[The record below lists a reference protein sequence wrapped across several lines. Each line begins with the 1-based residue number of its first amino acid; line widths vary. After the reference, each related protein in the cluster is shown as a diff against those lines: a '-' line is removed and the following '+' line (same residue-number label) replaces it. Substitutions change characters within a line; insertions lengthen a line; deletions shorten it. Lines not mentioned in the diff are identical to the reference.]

1 MPTPKPDQPALY
13 LIDGHAQMFRAFF
26 AIRTAMTSPVTGEP
40 TNALFAFAGMLIK
53 LYRDFAPTHVA
64 MVTDGE
70 GPTFRDELFDQYK
83 ANREAPP
90 EDFEKQIPRML
101 EMAELFGIPVIT
113 IDGVEADDV
122 MATLATRV
130 EAGAFD
136 DAVSGGDLRLRL
148 VAKDKDLEQVLSPR
162 VELCDIQTDTYL
174 DVDALKEK
182 RGITPEQVI
191 DYQALIGDTIDNI
204 PGVRGVGFKT
214 AAKLIQ
220 QFGSLDELK
229 NNTDRLKG
237 KQKENIEHAI
247 ESGQL
252 EVSRRLVT
260 LKTDVDVE
268 LDLDAAETRGLEK
281 LDGPAILKLF
291 RELGFNRH
299 VKDLKQLLGDE
310 APDAEPDEPA
320 TKKKSNSNSNSD
332 SDGGGDGDAGFGLFA
347 GHGDSGEAT
356 SGAAT
361 AAAIDGEYYAVRTE
375 DELQQLVKD
384 LEAAP
389 VFAFDTETIGLG
401 ADAEMCGLSFA
412 WKANHGVYVPIRS
425 PEPASHL
432 TREQVLTALSPILE
446 DADRLKIGHNLK
458 YDLLVL
464 RHAGVH
470 ARGGSFDTMIAAFLC
485 GAPGLGMDDLALGE
499 LDHTCIPITDLIGHK
514 PTRKSDP
521 PQKSMDQVPLDLVT
535 PYAAEDADVT
545 FRLYEKLEPRLKT
558 LGVRRLAEDVE
569 MPLVE
574 VLADMQWHGIR
585 VDPDV
590 LKERQEKLA
599 QRADQLRQ
607 QVLDAAGVDFNPDST
622 KQLGEALFQTLHFPV
637 VKRTKTGYST
647 DAEVLEKLADMDPDE
662 LEKVPEDARAIPKL
676 LVEYRMLTKLVGTYF
691 QNLLDA
697 RGDDGRVHASFN
709 QTGAATGRLSSSNPN
724 LQNIPIRTEIGRE
737 IRRAFVADE
746 GHVLVTA
753 DYSQIELRML
763 AHLSE
768 DPAMI
773 EAFNQGQDIH
783 RAVAAEVFHV
793 EPEHVTSEQRSSA
806 KMINFGIVYGVTP
819 YGLSRRVE
827 GLDVDAARELIDNY
841 RARFA
846 GIDRFLNQ
854 CVEHAHTHGH
864 VTTIL
869 GRRRDIPQV
878 EAKNPQQRA
887 LGERLAINT
896 VVQGSAADL
905 IKLAMVNLHRRL
917 QREGSTVRMLL
928 QIHDELVVEAPRDAA
943 DAAADALQHEME
955 AAMTLK
961 VPLEVELG
969 TGASWYETK

>member
-70 GPTFRDELFDQYK
+70 GPTFRDDLFDQYK

-130 EAGAFD
+130 EAGEFD
-136 DAVSGGDLRLRL
+136 DAVAGGDLRLRL

-162 VELCDIQTDTYL
+162 VELCDLQTDTYL

-182 RGITPEQVI
+182 RGITPQQVI
-191 DYQALIGDTIDNI
+191 DYQALIGDATDNV
-204 PGVRGVGFKT
+204 PGVKGIGPKT
-214 AAKLIQ
+214 AAKLID
-220 QFGSLDELK
+220 QFGSLDHLID
-229 NNTDRLKG
+229 NTDQLKG
-237 KQKENIEHAI
+237 KQKENLEHAI
-247 ESGQL
+247 DSGQL
-252 EVSRRLVT
+252 TLSRQLVT

-268 LDLDAAETRGLEK
+268 LDLDAAETHGLDK
-281 LDGPAILKLF
+281 LDGPALLKLF

-299 VKDLKQLLGDE
+299 VKDLKQLLGDDAFE
-310 APDAEPDEPA
+310 ADETESTSKKN
-320 TKKKSNSNSNSD
+320 TKGNSNGNN
-332 SDGGGDGDAGFGLFA
+332 GGGHDAGFGLFA
-347 GHGDSGEAT
+347 GYGNDEQAT
-356 SGAAT
+356 TTAPAAT
-361 AAAIDGEYYAVRTE
+361 LDGEYLAVRTE
-375 DELQQLVKD
+375 EQLQQLVSD
-384 LEAAP
+384 LEAADI
-389 VFAFDTETIGLG
+389 FAFDTETIGLG
-401 ADAEMCGLSFA
+401 GDAELCGLSFA

-425 PEPASHL
+425 PEPDTHL

-446 DADRLKIGHNLK
+446 DADRPKIGHNLK

-464 RHAGVH
+464 RHAGVQ
-470 ARGGSFDTMIAAFLC
+470 ARGAAFDTMIAAFLC

-499 LDHTCIPITDLIGHK
+499 LGHTCVPITDLIGHK

-535 PYAAEDADVT
+535 PYAAEDADIT
-545 FRLYEKLEPRLKT
+545 FRLYEKLKLRMKT
-558 LGVRRLAEDVE
+558 LGVQRLAEDVE

-574 VLADMQWHGIR
+574 VLTDMQFHGIR
-585 VDPDV
+585 VAPDI
-590 LKERQEKLA
+590 LREQREKLA
-599 QRADQLRQ
+599 ARADELRRE
-607 QVLDAAGVDFNPDST
+607 VLDAAGFDFNPDST
-622 KQLGEALFQTLHFPV
+622 KQLGEALFETLHFP
-637 VKRTKTGYST
+637 KLKKTKTGYST
-647 DAEVLEKLADMDPDE
+647 DAETLEKLADMDAEE
-662 LEKVPEDARAIPKL
+662 LEKVPEEARAIPEL
-676 LVEYRMLTKLVGTYF
+676 LVEYRTLTKLVGTYF
-691 QNLLDA
+691 QNLIDA
-697 RGDDGRVHASFN
+697 RGPDGRVRASFH

-737 IRRAFVADE
+737 IRRAFVADK

-773 EAFNQGQDIH
+773 EAFNEGQDIH

-793 EPEHVTSEQRSSA
+793 EPDAVTSEQRSSA

-827 GLDVDAARELIDNY
+827 GLDVDAARDLIDSY

-854 CVEHAHTHGH
+854 CVEYAHTHGH

-869 GRRRDIPQV
+869 GRRRAIPQV

-917 QREGSTVRMLL
+917 TRGDSPVRMLL
-928 QIHDELVVEAPRDAA
+928 QIHDELVVEAPRDQA
-943 DAAADALQHEME
+943 DAAANALQSEME
-955 AAMTLK
+955 SAMTLK
-961 VPLEVELG
+961 VPLVVELG

>member
-1 MPTPKPDQPALY
+1 MPTPKPDQPTLY

-40 TNALFAFAGMLIK
+40 TNALFAFAGLLIK
-53 LYRDFAPTHVA
+53 LYRDFHPTHAA

-90 EDFEKQIPRML
+90 DDFEKQIPRML
-101 EMAELFGIPVIT
+101 EMAELFGLPVIT
-113 IDGVEADDV
+113 ENGIEADDV
-122 MATLATRV
+122 MATVATRV
-130 EAGAFD
+130 EAGEFD
-136 DAVSGGDLRLRL
+136 DQLPDMRLRL

-162 VELCDIQTDTYL
+162 VELCDLQTDTYL
-174 DVDALKEK
+174 DADALKEK
-182 RGITPEQVI
+182 RGIAPEQVI
-191 DYQALIGDTIDNI
+191 DYQALIGDPTDNV
-204 PGVRGVGFKT
+204 PGVKGVGPKT
-214 AAKLIQ
+214 AAKLIDR
-220 QFGSLDELK
+220 FGSLDELVRR
-229 NNTDRLKG
+229 TDELKG
-237 KQKENIEHAI
+237 KQKENIEHAV

-252 EVSRRLVT
+252 ELSRKLVT
-260 LKTDVDVE
+260 LKTDVDVQ
-268 LDLDAAETRGLEK
+268 LDLEACETRGTAK
-281 LDGPAILKLF
+281 LDGPALLKLF

-299 VKDLKQLLGDE
+299 VKDLKQILGDT
-310 APDAEPDEPA
+310 ADDANDEPDPA
-320 TKKKSNSNSNSD
+320 RAETDKTGRAAD
-332 SDGGGDGDAGFGLFA
+332 PDTGGGFGLFA
-347 GHGDSGEAT
+347 DHADAEAPPAPDVAAKT
-356 SGAAT
+356 DGA
-361 AAAIDGEYYAVRTE
+361 YHAVTTE
-375 DELQQLVKD
+375 AELQQLVED
-384 LEAAP
+384 LKGSP
-389 VFAFDTETIGLG
+389 RFAFDTETIGLG
-401 ADAEMCGLSFA
+401 PTAELCGLSFA
-412 WKANHGVYVPIRS
+412 WKANHGVYVPVRS
-425 PEPASHL
+425 PEPEAHL
-432 TREQVLTALSPILE
+432 TPERVLEALAPVLTDP
-446 DADRLKIGHNLK
+446 DKPKIGHNLK

-464 RHAGVH
+464 RHAGVE
-470 ARGGSFDTMIAAFLC
+470 ARGAAFDTMIAAFLC

-499 LDHTCIPITDLIGHK
+499 LGHACIPITDLIGHK

-521 PQKSMDQVPLDLVT
+521 PQKSMDEVPLGAVT

-545 FRLYEKLEPRLKT
+545 LRLYDKLAPRLET
-558 LGVRRLAEDVE
+558 LGVQRLAEDVE

-574 VLADMQWHGIR
+574 VLTDMQFNGIR

-590 LKERQEKLA
+590 LREQQEKLA
-599 QRADQLRQ
+599 ARADELRRE
-607 QVLDAAGVDFNPDST
+607 VLDAAGFDFNVDST
-622 KQLGEALFQTLHFPV
+622 KQLGEALFDSLHFP
-637 VKRTKTGYST
+637 KLKKTKTGYST
-647 DAEVLEKLADMDPDE
+647 DAETLEKLADLEGDE
-662 LEKVPEDARAIPKL
+662 LEKVPEDARAIPRL
-676 LVEYRMLTKLVGTYF
+676 LIEYRTLTKLVGTYF

-697 RGDDGRVHASFN
+697 RADDGRVHASFN

-724 LQNIPIRTEIGRE
+724 LQNIPIRTEVGRE
-737 IRRAFVADE
+737 IRRAFLADD
-746 GHVLVTA
+746 GCVLVTA

-773 EAFNQGQDIH
+773 EAFNEGRDIH
-783 RAVAAEVFHV
+783 RAVAAEVFRV
-793 EPEHVTSEQRSSA
+793 EPDDVTGEQRSSA

-827 GLDVDAARELIDNY
+827 SLDVDAARELIDGY

-854 CVEHAHTHGH
+854 CVEHARTHGH

-928 QIHDELVVEAPRDAA
+928 QIHDELVVEAPADRAESAA
-943 DAAADALQHEME
+943 EGLRAEME
-955 AAMTLK
+955 SAMALK
-961 VPLEVELG
+961 VPLKVEVG
-969 TGASWYETK
+969 VGPSWFETKPG

>member
-26 AIRTAMTSPVTGEP
+26 AIRTTMTSPVTGEP

-53 LYRDFAPTHVA
+53 LYRDFTPTHVA

-130 EAGAFD
+130 EAGEFD
-136 DAVSGGDLRLRL
+136 DDLPDLRLRL
-148 VAKDKDLEQVLSPR
+148 VAKDKDLEQVLSTR
-162 VELCDIQTDTYL
+162 VELCDLQTDTYL

-182 RGITPEQVI
+182 RGISPERVI
-191 DYQALIGDTIDNI
+191 DYQALIGDATDNVS
-204 PGVRGVGFKT
+204 GVKGIGPKT
-214 AAKLIQ
+214 AAKLID
-220 QFGSLDELK
+220 QFGSLDHLIE
-229 NNTDRLKG
+229 NTDQLKG
-237 KQKENIEHAI
+237 KQKENLEHAI

-252 EVSRRLVT
+252 ELSRKLVT

-268 LDLDAAETRGLEK
+268 LDLDACETRGLDK
-281 LDGPAILKLF
+281 LDGPAILTLF

-299 VKDLKQLLGDE
+299 VKDLKELLGDDTPE
-310 APDAEPDEPA
+310 QADAA
-320 TKKKSNSNSNSD
+320 SKNQGQSKNNSNRNRNSNGESE
-332 SDGGGDGDAGFGLFA
+332 AGFGLFA
-347 GHGDSGEAT
+347 AHGEDSQAATTTIEAT
-356 SGAAT
+356 L
-361 AAAIDGEYYAVRTE
+361 DGDYADVRSE
-375 DELQQLVKD
+375 DDLQQLVKD
-384 LEAAP
+384 FDAAEI
-389 VFAFDTETIGLG
+389 FAFDTETIGLG
-401 ADAEMCGLSFA
+401 PDAELCGLSFA

-425 PEPASHL
+425 PEPDSHL

-446 DADRLKIGHNLK
+446 DAEKPKIGHNLK

-464 RHAGVH
+464 RNAGVET
-470 ARGGSFDTMIAAFLC
+470 RGTAFDTMIAAFLC
-485 GAPGLGMDDLALGE
+485 NAPGLSMDDLALGE
-499 LDHTCIPITDLIGHK
+499 LEHTCVPITDLIGHK
-514 PTRKSDP
+514 PTRKNDP

-545 FRLYEKLEPRLKT
+545 FRLYEKLKPRLET
-558 LGVRRLAEDVE
+558 LGVQRLAEDVE

-574 VLADMQWHGIR
+574 VLTEMQFNGIR
-585 VDPDV
+585 VDPDI
-590 LKERQEKLA
+590 LREQQEKLA
-599 QRADQLRQ
+599 ARADELRRE
-607 QVLDAAGVDFNPDST
+607 VLDAAGFDFNPDST
-622 KQLGEALFQTLHFPV
+622 KQLGEALFETLHFP
-637 VKRTKTGYST
+637 KLKKTKTGYST
-647 DAEVLEKLADMDPDE
+647 DAETLEKLADMDAEE

-676 LVEYRMLTKLVGTYF
+676 LVEYRTLTKLVGTYF
-691 QNLLDA
+691 QNLIDA
-697 RGDDGRVHASFN
+697 RGSDGRVRASFN

-746 GHVLVTA
+746 GNVLVTA

-773 EAFNQGQDIH
+773 EAFNEGQDIH

-793 EPEHVTSEQRSSA
+793 EPDAVTGEQRSSA

-846 GIDRFLNQ
+846 GIDRFLNL
-854 CVEHAHTHGH
+854 CVEHAHAHGH

-869 GRRRDIPQV
+869 GRRRAIPQV

-917 QREGSTVRMLL
+917 RREGSNVRMLL
-928 QIHDELVVEAPRDAA
+928 QIHDELVVEAPRDQS
-943 DAAADALQHEME
+943 DAAAEALRREME
-955 AAMTLK
+955 SAMTLK

-969 TGASWYETK
+969 TGTSWYETK